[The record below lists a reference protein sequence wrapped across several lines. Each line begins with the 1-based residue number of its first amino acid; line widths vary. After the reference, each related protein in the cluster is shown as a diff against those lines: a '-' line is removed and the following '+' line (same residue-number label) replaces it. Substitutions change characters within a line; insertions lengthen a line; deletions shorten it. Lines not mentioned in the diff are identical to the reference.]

1 MLLLCSRPLT
11 LLLLLPLRL
20 PPTPPPPPPLLLPLR
35 LRLPLPPPLLLLLPL
50 ILLLLPPPPP
60 LPPILLLLLPLHS
73 SPDTT
78 WPSSCRVLNE
88 RERKSDLLGDVSREN
103 PLFGRNPADQ
113 RFKLQAFG
121 LRAQHANHCAAPAL
135 ASGIPPKKSEHDG
148 NLEIHAKPARLAFLP
163 PAFLA

>member
-1 MLLLCSRPLT
+1 MPLPPGQPLLLLCSRPLT

-78 WPSSCRVLNE
+78 WPSSCRVLLT
-88 RERKSDLLGDVSREN
+88 RGSAKVICWGMSRAKTTFW
-103 PLFGRNPADQ
+103 PKPSGPKIQ
-113 RFKLQAFG
+113 T
-121 LRAQHANHCAAPAL
+121 
-135 ASGIPPKKSEHDG
+135 ASLWVMSPT
-148 NLEIHAKPARLAFLP
+148 R
-163 PAFLA
+163 